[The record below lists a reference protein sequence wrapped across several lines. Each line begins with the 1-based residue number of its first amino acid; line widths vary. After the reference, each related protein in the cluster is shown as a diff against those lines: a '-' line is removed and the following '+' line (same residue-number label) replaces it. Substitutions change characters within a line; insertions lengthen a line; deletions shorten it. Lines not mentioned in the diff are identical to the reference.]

1 LGWGGIAAVAR
12 AAGVARSTVTIAVA
26 ELDAPPQVEPGRS
39 RRAGG
44 GRKAVVDNDPGLA
57 QALDA
62 LVDPVTRGDP
72 ESPLRWTC
80 KSTRQLAAALTA
92 AGHRVSDRTVARLL
106 HQSGYSLQANSK
118 TAEGRQHPDRDGQFA
133 HIDDAVRR
141 YRRTGDPV
149 ISVDTKKKELVGET
163 PGYKNNGREWQ
174 PAGEPVAVGVHDFPD
189 PAVPKAVPYGIYD
202 LAANTGW
209 VSVGQD
215 GDTAAFAVATLRRWW
230 HQVGHAAYPK
240 ARRLLICADAGGSN
254 GYRLRLWKIELA
266 KLATEI
272 GIPITVAH
280 FPPGTSKWNKI
291 EHRLF
296 SHITTNWRGRPLT
309 SHEVVVEL
317 IGATTT
323 RTGLTVHAER
333 DTNSYPRGVKIT
345 KQEMDAIAPQLKTD
359 AFHGDW
365 NYTMRPRTTRV

>member
-1 LGWGGIAAVAR
+1 M
-12 AAGVARSTVTIAVA
+12 
-26 ELDAPPQVEPGRS
+26 
-39 RRAGG
+39 
-44 GRKAVVDNDPGLA
+44 
-57 QALDA
+57 
-62 LVDPVTRGDP
+62 
-72 ESPLRWTC
+72 
-80 KSTRQLAAALTA
+80 
-92 AGHRVSDRTVARLL
+92 
-106 HQSGYSLQANSK
+106 
-118 TAEGRQHPDRDGQFA
+118 
-133 HIDDAVRR
+133 
-141 YRRTGDPV
+141 

-174 PAGEPVAVGVHDFPD
+174 PAGEPAAVGVHDFPD

-280 FPPGTSKWNKI
+280 FPPGTGKWNKI
-291 EHRLF
+291 EHVCPER
-296 SHITTNWRGRPLT
+296 R
-309 SHEVVVEL
+309 VE
-317 IGATTT
+317 A
-323 RTGLTVHAER
+323 
-333 DTNSYPRGVKIT
+333 
-345 KQEMDAIAPQLKTD
+345 M
-359 AFHGDW
+359 
-365 NYTMRPRTTRV
+365 